1 MDTLTT
7 FDYIKLLLT
16 RGKEGKME
24 GKIRLIRF
32 LESRMKREERQAY
45 GADTILE
52 EIMGKQ
58 RGVLKAGRLFDAYQK
73 YPEKGA
79 VEETFFT
86 LTGMAFSEFLN
97 RCTQR
102 MLPQVLKED
111 CINARFSYQGR
122 EYYPFGRIEKGMGI
136 KEISKHLWAQKG
148 ETQETWD
155 YDAFYQASGG
165 SKMDLFLCEQ
175 TGRLYLPG
183 ENELFVWIEGK
194 GGNHADSSKMGER
207 KQAGSGNHP
216 GDGRGRVPVL
226 YTGRED

>member
-32 LESRMKREERQAY
+32 LESRMQREARKAH
-45 GADTILE
+45 GADTVLG

-58 RGVLKAGRLFDAYQK
+58 NRALKAGRLFDAYKK

-79 VEETFFT
+79 VEETFFS

-102 MLPQVLKED
+102 MLPQVLTED
-111 CINARFSYQGR
+111 SINARFSYQGR
-122 EYYPFGRIEKGMGI
+122 EYYPFGRLDKDMGL
-136 KEISKHLWAQKG
+136 KEISSHLWVQRG

-155 YDAFYQASGG
+155 YDAFYQASRG

-183 ENELFVWIEGK
+183 ENELFVWMEGK
-194 GGNHADSSKMGER
+194 GGNHAGSSKMG
-207 KQAGSGNHP
+207 
-216 GDGRGRVPVL
+216 
-226 YTGRED
+226 

>member
-16 RGKEGKME
+16 RKKEGKME

-32 LESRMKREERQAY
+32 LESRMPGEARKAH
-45 GADTILE
+45 GADAVLGEIL
-52 EIMGKQ
+52 GKQ
-58 RGVLKAGRLFDAYQK
+58 GGAMKAERLFDAYLK

-79 VEETFFT
+79 AEETFLS
-86 LTGMAFSEFLN
+86 LTGMEFSEFLK
-97 RCTQR
+97 RCIQR

-122 EYYPFGRIEKGMGI
+122 EYYPFGRLDKGMGL
-136 KEISKHLWAQKG
+136 KEISDHLWAQRG
-148 ETQETWD
+148 DTETWD
-155 YDAFYQASGG
+155 YDAFYQASRG

-183 ENELFVWIEGK
+183 ENELFVWLEGK
-194 GGNHADSSKMGER
+194 GGNHAGSSKMGQC
-207 KQAGSGNHP
+207 K
-216 GDGRGRVPVL
+216 
-226 YTGRED
+226 